1 MVLTPSLDR
10 GGPRRL
16 DQTPGILQLR
26 CCPPHTC
33 TRTAKDRR
41 PSQHLIISHTTSMSE
56 LGGSTPEREPSDCA
70 LEPEQL
76 HSHAPRVSRYIL
88 PPTATPPSAR
98 GRVPSSWLP
107 APFAFGLPSFPPSIS
122 TSHLSLQCSA
132 PRLPRPSLIPRA
144 SRVFS
149 HKPRTTPLES
159 ARTVYPKCR
168 NLHTQRGQP
177 ALKPSTTSS
186 REIPKHR

>member
-122 TSHLSLQCSA
+122 ASEGSA
-132 PRLPRPSLIPRA
+132 HPALRSIETAFSASFGASSQVREWRPSWG
-144 SRVFS
+144 
-149 HKPRTTPLES
+149 K
-159 ARTVYPKCR
+159 
-168 NLHTQRGQP
+168 
-177 ALKPSTTSS
+177 
-186 REIPKHR
+186 